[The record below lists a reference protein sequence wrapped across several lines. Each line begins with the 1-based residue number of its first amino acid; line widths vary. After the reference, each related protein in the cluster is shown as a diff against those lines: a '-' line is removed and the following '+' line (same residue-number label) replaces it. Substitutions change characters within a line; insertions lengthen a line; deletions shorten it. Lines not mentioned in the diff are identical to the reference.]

1 MTKNILKLFNIL
13 KINKN
18 YLFFII
24 FLFIASSMIDLLSI
38 GLIAPYV
45 SVILDIENNFF
56 NFSRIK
62 FFQNFERKNL
72 VITLSVILILIF
84 LLKTILSIFIRWMI
98 TKFAFTQYT
107 NIQVALMTAYQTM
120 NFEDYILR
128 NSSEYKRNIR

>member
-56 NFSRIK
+56 NFFAHKIFSK
-62 FFQNFERKNL
+62 F
-72 VITLSVILILIF
+72 
-84 LLKTILSIFIRWMI
+84 
-98 TKFAFTQYT
+98 
-107 NIQVALMTAYQTM
+107 
-120 NFEDYILR
+120 
-128 NSSEYKRNIR
+128 

>member
-45 SVILDIENNFF
+45 SVILDIENNF
-56 NFSRIK
+56 
-62 FFQNFERKNL
+62 
-72 VITLSVILILIF
+72 LIF
-84 LLKTILSIFIRWMI
+84 R
-98 TKFAFTQYT
+98 A
-107 NIQVALMTAYQTM
+107 
-120 NFEDYILR
+120 
-128 NSSEYKRNIR
+128 

>member
-1 MTKNILKLFNIL
+1 MTKTKKIKISKKNFNEEAMTKNILKLFNIL

-56 NFSRIK
+56 
-62 FFQNFERKNL
+62 
-72 VITLSVILILIF
+72 
-84 LLKTILSIFIRWMI
+84 
-98 TKFAFTQYT
+98 
-107 NIQVALMTAYQTM
+107 
-120 NFEDYILR
+120 
-128 NSSEYKRNIR
+128 